1 MAAELRYIITRNIC
15 IQKTANGWFSDN
27 SVVCH
32 VTFLSRSCRR
42 HLQKFSDR
50 ILACQ
55 VEHSYTTTN
64 QLVFAYDLW
73 LSIER
78 TLALEHSS
86 LLDNSFERLFT
97 RTQASVRCCWL
108 VLWGR
113 IDLFALDD
121 AIWVITTMLTSK
133 WRTCFDGSFVLMA
146 SMYFV
151 LG

>member
-15 IQKTANGWFSDN
+15 IQMTANWWFSYN

-32 VTFLSRSCRR
+32 VTLLSRSCRR
-42 HLQKFSDR
+42 YLQKFSDR
-50 ILACQ
+50 ILAKWSIHIPPQ
-55 VEHSYTTTN
+55 RINWFS
-64 QLVFAYDLW
+64 LI
-73 LSIER
+73 SIER

-86 LLDNSFERLFT
+86 LLDNGFERLFT

-121 AIWVITTMLTSK
+121 ALWVITTMLTSK

-146 SMYFV
+146 SIYFV